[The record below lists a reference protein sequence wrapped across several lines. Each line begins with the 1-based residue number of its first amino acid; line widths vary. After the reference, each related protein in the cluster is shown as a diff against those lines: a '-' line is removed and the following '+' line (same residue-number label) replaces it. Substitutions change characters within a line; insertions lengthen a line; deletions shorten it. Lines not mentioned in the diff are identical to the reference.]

1 MAELKLE
8 TAPDTARAAS
18 GVIGVKTVIT
28 EVANCASRG
37 EKGDDVT
44 CPILTLGDDQIL
56 TTRFMFQRF

>member
-18 GVIGVKTVIT
+18 GVVGVKTVIT

-37 EKGDDVT
+37 EKGDGDVT
-44 CPILTLGDDQIL
+44 CSQHSEIIKY
-56 TTRFMFQRF
+56 

>member
-37 EKGDDVT
+37 EKGDVT
-44 CPILTLGDDQIL
+44 CPISTLGDDQIL